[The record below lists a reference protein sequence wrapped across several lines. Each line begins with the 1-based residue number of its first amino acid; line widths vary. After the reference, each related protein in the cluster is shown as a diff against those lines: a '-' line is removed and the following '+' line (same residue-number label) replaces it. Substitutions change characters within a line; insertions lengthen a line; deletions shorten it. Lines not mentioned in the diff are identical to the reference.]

1 MKKHA
6 PAALII
12 LDGFGYN
19 SSTEYNAIA
28 QANAPFIASL
38 LENYPTTLL
47 AASGQAVGLPE
58 GYDGNSEVGHLT
70 IGCGAAIAQP
80 FTIVTDAIESGEFFI
95 NDILVS
101 HLQELK
107 LSKKTLHIIGLLSD
121 AAVHSHIE
129 HLFAFLE
136 AAFQQGITD
145 IVVHGLLDGRDV
157 PPQSAE
163 MYLSELEEQLKEYG
177 GVLGSIQGRFYGMD
191 RNNNSELTQKAYDM
205 LTKEQ
210 IIKEQ
215 TWYDV
220 LKESYQ
226 KGITDEFVEPT
237 QLVPGAIIR
246 PGDGLIMF
254 NFRPDRIRQLTKILL
269 SNPALLSFLIT
280 PVSYGAEYKTVALY
294 QKQQVS
300 QTLSKFLH
308 DKGCSLFFIAE
319 TEKYAHVTYFFNG
332 GRENKYENETRVLI
346 PSLTPKQFETHP
358 CMSAP
363 TITQAIIESLKYNPK
378 DFYVINYANADMVG
392 HTGNFNATVKAIECL
407 DRELSL
413 LFDNFITKF
422 NGTLYITADHG
433 KAEQMFDEDDD
444 QPRTAHTTNPV
455 PFIMVQQQLKNSQEQ
470 LPLYELSDIA
480 PFVIHTM
487 FGEL

>member
-1 MKKHA
+1 M
-6 PAALII
+6 
-12 LDGFGYN
+12 
-19 SSTEYNAIA
+19 
-28 QANAPFIASL
+28 
-38 LENYPTTLL
+38 
-47 AASGQAVGLPE
+47 
-58 GYDGNSEVGHLT
+58 
-70 IGCGAAIAQP
+70 
-80 FTIVTDAIESGEFFI
+80 
-95 NDILVS
+95 
-101 HLQELK
+101 
-107 LSKKTLHIIGLLSD
+107 
-121 AAVHSHIE
+121 
-129 HLFAFLE
+129 FAFLE
-136 AAFQQGITD
+136 VAFQQGVTD
-145 IVVHGLLDGRDV
+145 IVVHAILDGRDV

-177 GVLGSIQGRFYGMD
+177 GVLGSVCGRFYGMD
-191 RNNNSELTQKAYDM
+191 RNNNSELTQKTYDM
-205 LTKEQ
+205 LTKKQ
-210 IIKEQ
+210 ITKEQ

-226 KGITDEFVEPT
+226 KGVTDEFVEPT
-237 QLVPGAIIR
+237 QLVPGAIIKS
-246 PGDGLIMF
+246 GDGVIMF

-269 SNPALLSFLIT
+269 AHKALLSFLIT

-294 QKQQVS
+294 KKQQIS

-332 GRENKYENETRVLI
+332 GRESKYENETRVLI
-346 PSLTPKQFETHP
+346 PSLTPRQFETHP

-363 TITQAIIESLKYNPK
+363 TITQAVIESLKYNPK

-433 KAEQMFDEDDD
+433 KAEQMFDEEDG

-480 PFVIHTM
+480 PFIIHTM

>member
-6 PAALII
+6 PSALII

-19 SSTEYNAIA
+19 SSSEYNAIA

-47 AASGQAVGLPE
+47 AACGQAVGLPE

-80 FTIVTDAIESGEFFI
+80 FTIISHAIESGELYTHEVLI
-95 NDILVS
+95 S
-101 HLQELK
+101 HLQQLK
-107 LSKKTLHIIGLLSD
+107 ASGKTLHIIGLLSD

-136 AAFQQGITD
+136 IASQQNIARV
-145 IVVHGLLDGRDV
+145 VVHAILDGRDV

-163 MYLSELEEQLKEYG
+163 LYLSELEEQLKEYG
-177 GVLGSIQGRFYGMD
+177 GVLGSIQGRFYAMD
-191 RNNNSELTQKAYDM
+191 RNNNNELTQKAYNV
-205 LTKEQ
+205 LTQEQ
-210 IIKEQ
+210 FVQEQ

-237 QLVPGAIIR
+237 QLVPGAIINHE
-246 PGDGLIMF
+246 DAVILF
-254 NFRPDRIRQLTKILL
+254 NFRPDRMRQLTKALL
-269 SNPALLSFLIT
+269 ANKKLLSFLIT
-280 PVSYGAEYKTVALY
+280 PFSYGALYKTTSLY
-294 QKQQVS
+294 EKHQVS
-300 QTLSKFLH
+300 QTLSNFLH

-332 GRENKYENETRVLI
+332 GRESKYENETRVLI
-346 PSLTPKQFETHP
+346 PSLMPRQFETHP

-363 TITQAIIESLKYNPK
+363 TITQAVVESLKYNPK

-407 DRELSL
+407 DKELSI

-433 KAEQMFDEDDD
+433 KAEEMFDENDD

-480 PFVIHTM
+480 PFIIHTM
-487 FGEL
+487 FSDL